1 MTMMNPLTQT
11 SAKRGIHTVTMENP
25 YPTQTEEKQ
34 SGLPPQSESVTSET
48 LDCPDLLSTLS
59 PEWRP
64 YQAPPLSS
72 GVSRILSYFSALGLA
87 LFIFL
92 ALPITQLLSERGSA
106 STSVTLDPAAIPPPP
121 APPPEPPP
129 EEEEVAEEDKPELEQ
144 EMQPLDLSQLDV
156 ALNPGVG
163 DALNIGDAILGFG
176 VTPDTIAQMDI
187 FELKDLDNDPQR
199 VVAVAPVY
207 PFQFKRDGISG
218 WVKLIIVIDERGR
231 VINAKVESSSHREF
245 ERPGQEAVMQ
255 WRFEPGTRNGKPVK
269 VRRLQPISFRLR

>member
-1 MTMMNPLTQT
+1 M
-11 SAKRGIHTVTMENP
+11 
-25 YPTQTEEKQ
+25 
-34 SGLPPQSESVTSET
+34 
-48 LDCPDLLSTLS
+48 
-59 PEWRP
+59 
-64 YQAPPLSS
+64 
-72 GVSRILSYFSALGLA
+72 A

-92 ALPITQLLSERGSA
+92 ALPITQLLSERSSA
-106 STSVTLDPAAIPPPP
+106 STYTAIESISLPPPP

-129 EEEEVAEEDKPELEQ
+129 EEEDVPELQE

-163 DALNIGDAILGFG
+163 DALNLGSAILGFG

-199 VVAVAPVY
+199 IIAISPIY
-207 PFQFKRDGISG
+207 PFQFKRDGITG
-218 WVKLIIVIDERGR
+218 WVKLIIIIDEKG
-231 VINAKVESSSHREF
+231 KVLKANVQTSSHREF
-245 ERPGQEAVMQ
+245 ERPAIEAVLQ